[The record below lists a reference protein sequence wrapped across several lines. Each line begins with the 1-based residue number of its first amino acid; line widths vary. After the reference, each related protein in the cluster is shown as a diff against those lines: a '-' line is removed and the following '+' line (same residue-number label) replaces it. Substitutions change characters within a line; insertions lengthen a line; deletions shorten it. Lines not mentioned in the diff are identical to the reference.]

1 MKTNEEL
8 QKEIKKLQKLLNKTK
23 KETKKIDEINSKL
36 QDEVDSLWFLMD
48 EVTKADVKKV
58 KDWTN
63 ILDYIEN
70 DKIEKDTLTK
80 ILMVTDKKADA

>member
-8 QKEIKKLQKLLNKTK
+8 QKEIKELEKLLNKTK
-23 KETKKIDEINSKL
+23 KETKKIDQINSKL
-36 QDEVDSLWFLMD
+36 QEEVDSLWFLMD

-63 ILDYIEN
+63 ILEHIEN

-80 ILMVTDKKADA
+80 LLMVTSKKADA